1 MAPTVSPPTR
11 AANPRTKFLS
21 YTSRM
26 AKRKRK
32 GGTALLAPPSSPPVM
47 QGLVGPRRSVPATIA
62 RPPYA
67 LSGEPGPSVS
77 NVVRSPEEI
86 QAMHRAGT
94 AAAEI
99 LIIAGSMV
107 APGVTTDAIDA
118 RVHEETLSR
127 NGYPSPLNYR
137 GFPKSVC
144 TSINEV
150 ICHGIPDSR
159 QLRDGD
165 IINIDVTIFLDG
177 VHGDT
182 SCTFLVGDVDDVSAM
197 LVRETRQSMYDA
209 IDTVRP
215 GAPFNA
221 IGKAIETHA
230 KKHGLGVVQDFI
242 GHGVGTE
249 FHSNLQIP
257 HYYHPRLT
265 RKMEVGMSF
274 TIEPMLTL
282 GAIDCVIWDDDW
294 TAATTDGRRTAQ
306 FEHTMIVT
314 ESGVELTTVTDDGA
328 CAADIYRD

>member
-1 MAPTVSPPTR
+1 
-11 AANPRTKFLS
+11 
-21 YTSRM
+21 M

-32 GGTALLAPPSSPPVM
+32 GGTAVLAPPSNPPVM
-47 QGLVGPRRSVPATIA
+47 QGLVGPRRSVPPTIA

-77 NVVRSPEEI
+77 NVVRTPDEI

-94 AAAEI
+94 AAAEV
-99 LIIAGSMV
+99 LMIAGSMV

-118 RVHEETLSR
+118 RVHEEIIAR
-127 NGYPSPLNYR
+127 KGYPSPLNYR

-182 SCTFLVGDVDDVSAM
+182 SCTFLVGEVDDVSQM
-197 LVRETRQSMYDA
+197 LVYETRQSMYDA
-209 IDTVRP
+209 IDVVRP

-221 IGKAIETHA
+221 IGKAIESRA
-230 KKHGLGVVQDFI
+230 KKCGLGVVQDFI

-265 RKMEVGMSF
+265 RKMEEGMSF

-294 TAATTDGRRTAQ
+294 TAVTTDGRRTAQ
-306 FEHTMIVT
+306 FEHTMVVT
-314 ESGVELTTVTDDGA
+314 EDGVELTTVTDDGA
-328 CAADIYRD
+328 CAADIYT

>member
-1 MAPTVSPPTR
+1 VQP
-11 AANPRTKFLS
+11 
-21 YTSRM
+21 
-26 AKRKRK
+26 
-32 GGTALLAPPSSPPVM
+32 
-47 QGLVGPRRSVPATIA
+47 GLIGPRRTVPASIP

-67 LSGEPGPSVS
+67 LSGEPGPSKS
-77 NVVRSPEEI
+77 SVVRTADEI
-86 QAMHRAGT
+86 QAMRRAGI
-94 AAAEI
+94 AAAEV
-99 LIIAGSMV
+99 LIIAGQMV
-107 APGVTTDAIDA
+107 APGVTTDSIDA
-118 RVHEETLSR
+118 RVHDEILSR

-165 IINIDVTIFLDG
+165 IVNIDVTVFLDG

-182 SCTFLVGDVDDVSAM
+182 SCTFLVGDVDDVSTM
-197 LVRETRQSMYDA
+197 LVRETRVSLYNA

-221 IGKAIETHA
+221 IGKAIESHA
-230 KKHGLGVVQDFI
+230 NKFGLGVVQDFI

-265 RKMEVGMSF
+265 RPMERAMSF

-282 GAIDCVIWDDDW
+282 GAIECYIWDDDW
-294 TAATTDGRRTAQ
+294 TAVTTDGRRTAQ

-314 ESGVELTTVTDDGA
+314 EDGAELTTLTAIGE
-328 CAADIYRD
+328 CAADIYLD

>member
-1 MAPTVSPPTR
+1 
-11 AANPRTKFLS
+11 
-21 YTSRM
+21 M

-32 GGTALLAPPSSPPVM
+32 GGTAVLAPPSDPPVM
-47 QGLVGPRRSVPATIA
+47 AGLVGPPRTVPAGIA

-77 NVVRSPEEI
+77 DVVRTPDEI
-86 QAMHRAGT
+86 DAMRRAGA
-94 AAAEI
+94 AAAEV
-99 LIIAGSMV
+99 LLIAGSLV
-107 APGVTTDAIDA
+107 APGVTTDSIDA
-118 RVHEETLSR
+118 RVHEEALAR
-127 NGYPSPLNYR
+127 NAYPSPLNYR

-165 IINIDVTIFLDG
+165 IINIDVTLFLDG

-182 SCTFLVGDVDDVSAM
+182 SCTFLVGDVDDVSTM
-197 LVRETRQSMYDA
+197 LVRETRTSLYDA

-230 KKHGLGVVQDFI
+230 KKFGLGVVRDFI

-265 RKMEVGMSF
+265 RKMEQGMSF

-282 GAIDCVIWDDDW
+282 GAIECNIWDDDW
-294 TAATTDGRRTAQ
+294 TAVTVDGRRTAQ
-306 FEHTMIVT
+306 FEHTMVVIDD
-314 ESGVELTTVTDDGA
+314 GVELTTLTGSGE
-328 CAADIYRD
+328 CAADIYGS

>member
-1 MAPTVSPPTR
+1 
-11 AANPRTKFLS
+11 
-21 YTSRM
+21 M

-32 GGTALLAPPSSPPVM
+32 QAGVLAPPSDPPV
-47 QGLVGPRRSVPATIA
+47 QAGLVGPMRTVPPSIP

-67 LSGEPGPSVS
+67 LTGDPGPSTS
-77 NVVRSPEEI
+77 NVVRTADEI
-86 QAMHRAGT
+86 AAMRRAGT
-94 AAAEI
+94 AAAEV
-99 LIIAGSMV
+99 LMIAGEMV

-118 RVHEETLSR
+118 RVHEEAIAR
-127 NGYPSPLNYR
+127 NAYPSPLNYR

-165 IINIDVTIFLDG
+165 IINIDVTLFLDG

-182 SCTFLVGDVDDVSAM
+182 SCTFLVGDVDDVSRL
-197 LVRETRQSMYDA
+197 LVVETRAAMYHA

-221 IGKAIETHA
+221 IGGAIENHA
-230 KKHGLGVVQDFI
+230 KLFGLGVVRDFI

-257 HYYHPRLT
+257 HYFHPRLT
-265 RKMEVGMSF
+265 REMEVGMSF

-282 GAIDCVIWDDDW
+282 GAIDCHIWDDDW
-294 TAATTDGRRTAQ
+294 TAVTVDLRRTAQ
-306 FEHTMIVT
+306 FEHTMVVT
-314 ESGVELTTVTDDGA
+314 DDGVELTTVDASGSS
-328 CAADIYRD
+328 AADIYR